1 MNTQAIQEF
10 LNHIII
16 GITAFYAILMLVD
29 FVVGIVH
36 LWQKFTLNI
45 EYHTNNTISDQ
56 SHLESSDI
64 KKSLKWE
71 NQNQSTNHISSKPE
85 PQPDN
90 FVSIDVDKIDL
101 RTARKIATA
110 IKKAS
115 KSNPDLI
122 IKQTVNSK
130 SVPLAWLQ
138 AQIKHRLELAPEIVT
153 PIIRELAPTAFT
165 SAQENIQ
172 HSSIAKTGKRKV
184 S

>member
-1 MNTQAIQEF
+1 MNTQQIQEA
-10 LNHIII
+10 LTHLII
-16 GITAFYAILMLVD
+16 GITALYTIVMVVD

-36 LWQKFTLNI
+36 LWQKFILNI
-45 EYHTNNTISDQ
+45 KNTTSEK
-56 SHLESSDI
+56 SHMESIDI
-64 KKSLKWE
+64 KKSLKVK
-71 NQNQSTNHISSKPE
+71 NQNQSTNRITSKPE

-90 FVSIDVDKIDL
+90 FISIDVDKIDL

-115 KSNPDLI
+115 TSNPDLI
-122 IKQTVNSK
+122 IKQKVNSK

-165 SAQENIQ
+165 SVRENIQ
-172 HSSIAKTGKRKV
+172 HSNIVKTGKRKV

>member
-1 MNTQAIQEF
+1 MNTQQIQEV
-10 LNHIII
+10 LTHLII
-16 GITAFYAILMLVD
+16 GITALYTIVMVVD
-29 FVVGIVH
+29 FVVEIVN
-36 LWQKFTLNI
+36 LWQKFILNI
-45 EYHTNNTISDQ
+45 EYHINHTISEQ

-64 KKSLKWE
+64 KKSLKLE
-71 NQNQSTNHISSKPE
+71 NQNQSTNHITSKPE
-85 PQPDN
+85 LQPDN

-101 RTARKIATA
+101 RTARKIASA

-122 IKQTVNSK
+122 IKQKVNNK
-130 SVPLAWLQ
+130 CVPLAWLQ

-165 SAQENIQ
+165 SVRENIQ
-172 HSSIAKTGKRKV
+172 HSNIAKTGKRKV

>member
-1 MNTQAIQEF
+1 MNTQQIQEA
-10 LNHIII
+10 LTHLII
-16 GITAFYAILMLVD
+16 GITALYTIVMIVD

-36 LWQKFTLNI
+36 LWQKFTVNI
-45 EYHTNNTISDQ
+45 ENTTSEK

-64 KKSLKWE
+64 KKSLKLE
-71 NQNQSTNHISSKPE
+71 NQNQSTNRITSKPE

-153 PIIRELAPTAFT
+153 PIIRELAPTALT
-165 SAQENIQ
+165 SVRENIQ
-172 HSSIAKTGKRKV
+172 HSSIAKTGKRQV

>member
-1 MNTQAIQEF
+1 MNTQEIQET
-10 LNHIII
+10 LNHLII
-16 GITAFYAILMLVD
+16 GIIGLYTIVMLVD
-29 FVVGIVH
+29 FVVGIIH
-36 LWQKFTLNI
+36 LWQNFIISIVNTTSEQSQMAFININKPLN
-45 EYHTNNTISDQ
+45 
-56 SHLESSDI
+56 L
-64 KKSLKWE
+64 E
-71 NQNQSTNHISSKPE
+71 NQNQSTNRITSKPE

-122 IKQTVNSK
+122 IKQKVNSK

-172 HSSIAKTGKRKV
+172 HSNIAKTGKRKV

>member
-1 MNTQAIQEF
+1 MNTQEIQEI
-10 LNHIII
+10 LNHLII
-16 GITAFYAILMLVD
+16 GITALYAIFMLID

-36 LWQKFTLNI
+36 LWQDFTLNI
-45 EYHTNNTISDQ
+45 EYNPNDTTSEQ

-64 KKSLKWE
+64 QKSLKLE
-71 NQNQSTNHISSKPE
+71 NKNKSTNRITSKPE

-115 KSNPDLI
+115 TSNPDLI
-122 IKQTVNSK
+122 IKQKVNSK

-153 PIIRELAPTAFT
+153 PIIRELAPTALT
-165 SAQENIQ
+165 SDRQNIQ

>member
-1 MNTQAIQEF
+1 MNTQQIQEF
-10 LNHIII
+10 LTHLII
-16 GITAFYAILMLVD
+16 GITALYTIVMVVD

-36 LWQKFTLNI
+36 LWQKFTVNI
-45 EYHTNNTISDQ
+45 ENTTSEK
-56 SHLESSDI
+56 SHLQSIDI
-64 KKSLKWE
+64 KKSLKVK
-71 NQNQSTNHISSKPE
+71 NQNQSTNHITSKPE

-90 FVSIDVDKIDL
+90 FISIDVDKIDL

-122 IKQTVNSK
+122 IKQKVNSK

-165 SAQENIQ
+165 SVRENIQ
-172 HSSIAKTGKRKV
+172 HSSIAKTGKCKV

>member
-1 MNTQAIQEF
+1 MNTQEIQEF
-10 LNHIII
+10 LTHLII
-16 GITAFYAILMLVD
+16 GITALYTIIMVVD
-29 FVVGIVH
+29 FVVVIVH
-36 LWQKFTLNI
+36 LWQKFTVNI
-45 EYHTNNTISDQ
+45 ENTTSEK
-56 SHLESSDI
+56 SHLESIDI
-64 KKSLKWE
+64 KKSLKVK
-71 NQNQSTNHISSKPE
+71 NQNQSTNHITSKPE

-90 FVSIDVDKIDL
+90 FISIDVDKIDL

-115 KSNPDLI
+115 TSNPDLI
-122 IKQTVNSK
+122 IKQKVNSK

-172 HSSIAKTGKRKV
+172 HFNIAKTDKRKV

>member
-1 MNTQAIQEF
+1 MNTQEIQEI
-10 LNHIII
+10 LNHLII
-16 GITAFYAILMLVD
+16 GITALYAIVILVD

-36 LWQKFTLNI
+36 LWQKFTLNT
-45 EYHTNNTISDQ
+45 EYTTSEQ
-56 SHLESSDI
+56 SHLEYSDI
-64 KKSLKWE
+64 KKSLNLE
-71 NQNQSTNHISSKPE
+71 NHKQSTNRITSKPE
-85 PQPDN
+85 PQPNN

-122 IKQTVNSK
+122 IKQKVNNK
-130 SVPLAWLQ
+130 CVPLAWLQ

-153 PIIRELAPTAFT
+153 PIIRELTPTALT
-165 SAQENIQ
+165 SVRENIQ
-172 HSSIAKTGKRKV
+172 HSNIAKTGKRKV

>member
-1 MNTQAIQEF
+1 MNTQEIQEV
-10 LNHIII
+10 LNHLII
-16 GITAFYAILMLVD
+16 GITALYAIVMVVD

-36 LWQKFTLNI
+36 LWQKFTVDI
-45 EYHTNNTISDQ
+45 ENTTSEQ
-56 SHLESSDI
+56 SQMGSSDI
-64 KKSLKWE
+64 KKSLKFE
-71 NQNQSTNHISSKPE
+71 NHNQSTNRITSKPE

-122 IKQTVNSK
+122 IKQKVNHK
-130 SVPLAWLQ
+130 CVPLAWLQ

-153 PIIRELAPTAFT
+153 PIIRELALTAFT

>member
-1 MNTQAIQEF
+1 MNTQEIQEA
-10 LNHIII
+10 LNHLII
-16 GITAFYAILMLVD
+16 GIIGLYTIVMLVD
-29 FVVGIVH
+29 FVVGIIH
-36 LWQKFTLNI
+36 LWQNFIISIENTTSEQSQMAFININKPLN
-45 EYHTNNTISDQ
+45 
-56 SHLESSDI
+56 L
-64 KKSLKWE
+64 E
-71 NQNQSTNHISSKPE
+71 NQNQSTNSITSIPE

-122 IKQTVNSK
+122 IKQKVNSK

-138 AQIKHRLELAPEIVT
+138 AQIKHRLELAPEIVA

-165 SAQENIQ
+165 SVRENIQ
-172 HSSIAKTGKRKV
+172 HSSIAKTGKCQV

>member
-1 MNTQAIQEF
+1 MNTQQIQEA
-10 LNHIII
+10 LTHLII
-16 GITAFYAILMLVD
+16 GITALYTIVMVVD
-29 FVVGIVH
+29 FVVAIVR

-45 EYHTNNTISDQ
+45 ESHTNNATSEQ
-56 SHLESSDI
+56 SHLESLDI
-64 KKSLKWE
+64 KKSLNLK
-71 NQNQSTNHISSKPE
+71 NQNQSNNHITSKLE
-85 PQPDN
+85 PQPNN

-115 KSNPDLI
+115 TSNPDLI
-122 IKQTVNSK
+122 IKQKVNNK
-130 SVPLAWLQ
+130 CVPLAWLQ

-165 SAQENIQ
+165 FAQENIQ
-172 HSSIAKTGKRKV
+172 HSNIAKTRKRKV

>member
-1 MNTQAIQEF
+1 MNTQEIQEI
-10 LNHIII
+10 LNHLII
-16 GITAFYAILMLVD
+16 GITALYTILMLID

-45 EYHTNNTISDQ
+45 ENTTSEQ
-56 SHLESSDI
+56 SQMESIDI
-64 KKSLKWE
+64 KKSLNLE
-71 NQNQSTNHISSKPE
+71 NQNQSTNRITSKPE

-115 KSNPDLI
+115 KFNPDLI
-122 IKQTVNSK
+122 IKQKVNSK

-138 AQIKHRLELAPEIVT
+138 SQIKHRLELAPEIVT

-165 SAQENIQ
+165 SARKNIQ
-172 HSSIAKTGKRKV
+172 HSSIAKTGKRQV

>member
-1 MNTQAIQEF
+1 MNTQEI
-10 LNHIII
+10 LNHFII
-16 GITAFYAILMLVD
+16 GITTLYVIVMLVD

-45 EYHTNNTISDQ
+45 EYHTNNTTSEQ

-64 KKSLKWE
+64 EKSLNLE
-71 NQNQSTNHISSKPE
+71 NQSTNHIPSKLE

-122 IKQTVNSK
+122 IKQKVNSK
-130 SVPLAWLQ
+130 SAPLAWLQ

-153 PIIRELAPTAFT
+153 PIIKELAPTAFT
-165 SAQENIQ
+165 SVRENIQ
-172 HSSIAKTGKRKV
+172 HFNIAKTGKRQV

>member
-1 MNTQAIQEF
+1 MNTQEIQEI
-10 LNHIII
+10 LNHLII
-16 GITAFYAILMLVD
+16 GITALYAIVMVVD

-45 EYHTNNTISDQ
+45 EYTTLEKSQ
-56 SHLESSDI
+56 MESSDI
-64 KKSLKWE
+64 KKSINLE
-71 NQNQSTNHISSKPE
+71 NQNQSTNRITSKE

-115 KSNPDLI
+115 KFNPDLI
-122 IKQTVNSK
+122 IKQKVNSK

-172 HSSIAKTGKRKV
+172 HFNIAKTDKRKV

>member
-1 MNTQAIQEF
+1 MNTQQIQEF
-10 LNHIII
+10 LTHLMI
-16 GITAFYAILMLVD
+16 GITALYTIVMVVD

-36 LWQKFTLNI
+36 LWQKFTVNI
-45 EYHTNNTISDQ
+45 ENTTSEK
-56 SHLESSDI
+56 SHLESIDI
-64 KKSLKWE
+64 KKSLKVK
-71 NQNQSTNHISSKPE
+71 NQNQSTNHITSKPE

-90 FVSIDVDKIDL
+90 FISIDVNKIDL

-115 KSNPDLI
+115 TSNPDLI
-122 IKQTVNSK
+122 IKQKVNSK

-165 SAQENIQ
+165 SVRENIQ
-172 HSSIAKTGKRKV
+172 HSNIAKTGKRKV

>member
-1 MNTQAIQEF
+1 MNTQQIQEF
-10 LNHIII
+10 LTHLII
-16 GITAFYAILMLVD
+16 GITALYTIVMVVD

-36 LWQKFTLNI
+36 LWQKFTVNI
-45 EYHTNNTISDQ
+45 ENTTSEK
-56 SHLESSDI
+56 SHLESIDI
-64 KKSLKWE
+64 KKSLKVK
-71 NQNQSTNHISSKPE
+71 NQNQSTNHITSKPE

-90 FVSIDVDKIDL
+90 FISIDVNKIDL

-115 KSNPDLI
+115 TSNPDLI
-122 IKQTVNSK
+122 IKQKVNSK

-172 HSSIAKTGKRKV
+172 HSNIAKTGKRKV

>member
-1 MNTQAIQEF
+1 MNTQQIQEF
-10 LNHIII
+10 LTHLII
-16 GITAFYAILMLVD
+16 GITALYTIVMVVD

-36 LWQKFTLNI
+36 LWQKFTVNI
-45 EYHTNNTISDQ
+45 ENTTSEK
-56 SHLESSDI
+56 SHLQSIDI
-64 KKSLKWE
+64 KKSLKVK
-71 NQNQSTNHISSKPE
+71 NQNQSTNHITSKPE

-90 FVSIDVDKIDL
+90 FISIDVNKIDL

-115 KSNPDLI
+115 TSNPDLI
-122 IKQTVNSK
+122 IKQKVNSK

-172 HSSIAKTGKRKV
+172 HSNIAKTDKRKV

>member
-1 MNTQAIQEF
+1 MNTQEIQEF
-10 LNHIII
+10 LNHLII
-16 GITAFYAILMLVD
+16 GITAFYTVVILVD

-36 LWQKFTLNI
+36 LWQKFTVNI
-45 EYHTNNTISDQ
+45 ENTTSEK
-56 SHLESSDI
+56 SHLESIDI
-64 KKSLKWE
+64 KKSLKLE
-71 NQNQSTNHISSKPE
+71 NQNQSTNRITSKPE

-90 FVSIDVDKIDL
+90 FISIDVDKIDL

-115 KSNPDLI
+115 TSNPDLI
-122 IKQTVNSK
+122 IKQKVNSK

-153 PIIRELAPTAFT
+153 PIIRELTPTALT
-165 SAQENIQ
+165 SVRENIQ
-172 HSSIAKTGKRKV
+172 HSNIAKTGKRKV

>member
-1 MNTQAIQEF
+1 MNTQEIQEV
-10 LNHIII
+10 LNHLII
-16 GITAFYAILMLVD
+16 GITALYAIVILVD

-45 EYHTNNTISDQ
+45 EYTTSEQ
-56 SHLESSDI
+56 SQMESSDI
-64 KKSLKWE
+64 KKSLKLE
-71 NQNQSTNHISSKPE
+71 NQNQSTNRITSKPE
-85 PQPDN
+85 PQPNN

-115 KSNPDLI
+115 TSNHDLI
-122 IKQTVNSK
+122 IKQKVNNK
-130 SVPLAWLQ
+130 CVPLAWLQ
-138 AQIKHRLELAPEIVT
+138 AQIKHRLELAPEIVA

-172 HSSIAKTGKRKV
+172 HSSIAKVNKRQV

>member
-1 MNTQAIQEF
+1 MNTQEIQEV
-10 LNHIII
+10 LNHLII
-16 GITAFYAILMLVD
+16 GITALYTIVILVD

-45 EYHTNNTISDQ
+45 ENTTSEK
-56 SHLESSDI
+56 SHLESIDI
-64 KKSLKWE
+64 KKYLKLK
-71 NQNQSTNHISSKPE
+71 NQNQSTNRITSKSE

-90 FVSIDVDKIDL
+90 FISIDVDKIDL

-115 KSNPDLI
+115 TSNPDLI
-122 IKQTVNSK
+122 IKQKVNSK

-138 AQIKHRLELAPEIVT
+138 AQIKHRLELAPEIVA

-165 SAQENIQ
+165 SVRENIQ
-172 HSSIAKTGKRKV
+172 HSNIAKTGKRKV

>member
-1 MNTQAIQEF
+1 MNTQQIQEV
-10 LNHIII
+10 LNHLII
-16 GITAFYAILMLVD
+16 GITALYTIVMVVD

-36 LWQKFTLNI
+36 LWQKFTVNI
-45 EYHTNNTISDQ
+45 ENTTSEK
-56 SHLESSDI
+56 SHLESIDI
-64 KKSLKWE
+64 KKSLKLK
-71 NQNQSTNHISSKPE
+71 NQNQSTNHITSKPE

-90 FVSIDVDKIDL
+90 FISIDVDKIDL

-115 KSNPDLI
+115 TSNPDLI
-122 IKQTVNSK
+122 IKQKVNSK

-165 SAQENIQ
+165 SVRENIQ
-172 HSSIAKTGKRKV
+172 HSNIAKTGKRKV

>member
-1 MNTQAIQEF
+1 MNTQEIQEI
-10 LNHIII
+10 LNHLII
-16 GITAFYAILMLVD
+16 GITALYTVVMVVD

-45 EYHTNNTISDQ
+45 GYHTNNATSEQ
-56 SHLESSDI
+56 SYLESSDI
-64 KKSLKWE
+64 KKSLNLE
-71 NQNQSTNHISSKPE
+71 NQNQSTNRITSKPE

-122 IKQTVNSK
+122 IKQKVNNK
-130 SVPLAWLQ
+130 CVPLAWLQ
-138 AQIKHRLELAPEIVT
+138 AQIKHRLELAPEIVA

-165 SAQENIQ
+165 STQENIQ
-172 HSSIAKTGKRKV
+172 HSSIAKTRKRKV

>member
-1 MNTQAIQEF
+1 MNTQEIQEV
-10 LNHIII
+10 LNHLII
-16 GITAFYAILMLVD
+16 GITAFYTVVILVD

-45 EYHTNNTISDQ
+45 VNNTTSEQ
-56 SHLESSDI
+56 SHLEYIDI
-64 KKSLKWE
+64 KQSLKLE
-71 NQNQSTNHISSKPE
+71 NQNQSTNHITSKPE

-90 FVSIDVDKIDL
+90 FISIDVDKIDL

-115 KSNPDLI
+115 TSNPDLI
-122 IKQTVNSK
+122 IKQKVNSK

-165 SAQENIQ
+165 SVRENIQ
-172 HSSIAKTGKRKV
+172 HYSIAKTGKRQV

>member
-1 MNTQAIQEF
+1 MNTQEIQEV
-10 LNHIII
+10 LNHLII
-16 GITAFYAILMLVD
+16 GITALYTIVMVVD

-45 EYHTNNTISDQ
+45 ENTTSEQ
-56 SHLESSDI
+56 SQMESIDI
-64 KKSLKWE
+64 KKSLNLE
-71 NQNQSTNHISSKPE
+71 NQNQSTNRITSKPE

-115 KSNPDLI
+115 TSNPDLI
-122 IKQTVNSK
+122 IKQKVNTK

-138 AQIKHRLELAPEIVT
+138 AQIKHRLELAPEIVA

-165 SAQENIQ
+165 SDGENIQ
-172 HSSIAKTGKRKV
+172 HSNIAKTGKRKV

>member
-1 MNTQAIQEF
+1 MNTQEIQEI
-10 LNHIII
+10 LNHLFI
-16 GITAFYAILMLVD
+16 GITALYTVLMVVD

-36 LWQKFTLNI
+36 LWQKFTVNI
-45 EYHTNNTISDQ
+45 ENTTSEK
-56 SHLESSDI
+56 SHLESIDLN
-64 KKSLKWE
+64 KSLNLE
-71 NQNQSTNHISSKPE
+71 NQNQSTNRITSKPE

-90 FVSIDVDKIDL
+90 FISIDVDKIDL

-122 IKQTVNSK
+122 IKQKVNNK
-130 SVPLAWLQ
+130 CVPLAWLQ
-138 AQIKHRLELAPEIVT
+138 AQLKHRLELAPEIVT

-165 SAQENIQ
+165 SAQDHIQ

>member
-1 MNTQAIQEF
+1 MNTQQIQEF
-10 LNHIII
+10 LTHLII
-16 GITAFYAILMLVD
+16 GITALYTIVMVVD
-29 FVVGIVH
+29 FVVGIVN

-45 EYHTNNTISDQ
+45 EYHINNTTDEQ

-64 KKSLKWE
+64 KKYLKLE
-71 NQNQSTNHISSKPE
+71 NHNQSTNRITSKPE

-122 IKQTVNSK
+122 IKQKVNNK
-130 SVPLAWLQ
+130 CVPLAWLQ

-165 SAQENIQ
+165 SVRENIQ
-172 HSSIAKTGKRKV
+172 HYSIAKTGKRKV
-184 S
+184 T

>member
-1 MNTQAIQEF
+1 MNTQEIQGI
-10 LNHIII
+10 LNHLII
-16 GITAFYAILMLVD
+16 GITALYAIVMVVD

-36 LWQKFTLNI
+36 LWQKFTVNI
-45 EYHTNNTISDQ
+45 EYTTFEKSQ
-56 SHLESSDI
+56 MESSDI
-64 KKSLKWE
+64 KKSINLE
-71 NQNQSTNHISSKPE
+71 NQNQSTNRITSKE

-90 FVSIDVDKIDL
+90 FVSIDVNKIDL

-115 KSNPDLI
+115 TSNPDLI
-122 IKQTVNSK
+122 IKQKVNSK

-172 HSSIAKTGKRKV
+172 HSNIAKTDKRKV

>member
-1 MNTQAIQEF
+1 MNTQEIQET
-10 LNHIII
+10 LNHLII
-16 GITAFYAILMLVD
+16 GITALYTVVMVVD

-36 LWQKFTLNI
+36 LWQKFTVNI
-45 EYHTNNTISDQ
+45 ENTTSEK
-56 SHLESSDI
+56 SHLESIDI
-64 KKSLKWE
+64 KKSLKLK
-71 NQNQSTNHISSKPE
+71 NQNQSTNHITSKPE

-90 FVSIDVDKIDL
+90 FISIDVDKIDL

-115 KSNPDLI
+115 TSNPDLI
-122 IKQTVNSK
+122 IKQKVNSK

-138 AQIKHRLELAPEIVT
+138 AQIKHRLELAPEIVA

-165 SAQENIQ
+165 SVRENIQ
-172 HSSIAKTGKRKV
+172 HSSIAKTGKRQV

>member
-1 MNTQAIQEF
+1 M
-10 LNHIII
+10 
-16 GITAFYAILMLVD
+16 MVVD

-45 EYHTNNTISDQ
+45 ENTTSEK
-56 SHLESSDI
+56 SHLESIDI
-64 KKSLKWE
+64 KKSLNLK
-71 NQNQSTNHISSKPE
+71 NQNQSTNRITSKSE

-90 FVSIDVDKIDL
+90 FISIDVDKIDL

-122 IKQTVNSK
+122 IKQKVNNK
-130 SVPLAWLQ
+130 CVPLAWLQ

-153 PIIRELAPTAFT
+153 PIIRELTPTALT
-165 SAQENIQ
+165 SVRENIQ
-172 HSSIAKTGKRKV
+172 HSNIAKTGKRKV

>member
-1 MNTQAIQEF
+1 MNTQEIQEI
-10 LNHIII
+10 LNHLII
-16 GITAFYAILMLVD
+16 GLTALYTVVMVVD

-36 LWQKFTLNI
+36 LWQKFTVNI
-45 EYHTNNTISDQ
+45 ENTTSEQ
-56 SHLESSDI
+56 SHLESIDI
-64 KKSLKWE
+64 KKSLKLK
-71 NQNQSTNHISSKPE
+71 NQNQSTNHITSKPE

-115 KSNPDLI
+115 TSNPDLI
-122 IKQTVNSK
+122 IKQKVNSK

-172 HSSIAKTGKRKV
+172 HSNIAKTRKRKV

>member
-1 MNTQAIQEF
+1 MNTQEIQDI
-10 LNHIII
+10 LNHLII
-16 GITAFYAILMLVD
+16 GITALYTIVMVVD

-36 LWQKFTLNI
+36 LWHKFTLTI
-45 EYHTNNTISDQ
+45 EYHTNNATSEQ
-56 SHLESSDI
+56 SHLKSIDI
-64 KKSLKWE
+64 KKSLKLE
-71 NQNQSTNHISSKPE
+71 NQNQSTNHIPSKLE

-90 FVSIDVDKIDL
+90 FVTIDVDKIDL

-122 IKQTVNSK
+122 IKQKVNNK
-130 SVPLAWLQ
+130 CVPLAWLQ

-165 SAQENIQ
+165 SPQEKIQ
-172 HSSIAKTGKRKV
+172 HSNIVKTGKRKV